1 MYKFKNTL
9 IIMLLA
15 STPWSIIESAIADEI
30 AESYVIVADKY
41 RQPDDMMKIHTQIV
55 LYKNG
60 EITKDKNYEIYV
72 RPERKSLVIMKSA
85 SEKGQKILM
94 LDDKFWLLMPKSRR
108 PIRISPMQKLLG
120 EASTG
125 DITTLNWHEDYSAE
139 FLPAQSNNK
148 IDVLILSSKRKGTS
162 YKRIKLTLEKY
173 NHKPIS
179 AELYVASGKLAKVA
193 TYQFGQMNAR
203 EQIVSM
209 TLADHINKNRKTVIN
224 YKSMEVYE
232 LANKFYNPAYLVK
245 KPKIK

>member
-1 MYKFKNTL
+1 
-9 IIMLLA
+9 MLLA
-15 STPWSIIESAIADEI
+15 STPWSIIGVTIADEI
-30 AESYVIVADKY
+30 ADSYVIAADKY
-41 RQPDDMMKIHTQIV
+41 RQSEDMMKIHSQIV
-55 LYKNG
+55 LYKDG
-60 EITKDKNYEIYV
+60 EITKDKSYEIYV

-108 PIRISPMQKLLG
+108 PIRITPMQKLLG

-148 IDVLILSSKRKGTS
+148 IDVLTLSSKRKGTS
-162 YKRIKLTLEKY
+162 YKRIKLTLAK
-173 NHKPIS
+173 NSHKPIS

-193 TYQFGQMNAR
+193 TYQFGQMNGR
-203 EQIVSM
+203 EQVVSM

-232 LANKFYNPAYLVK
+232 LADKFYTPAYLVK